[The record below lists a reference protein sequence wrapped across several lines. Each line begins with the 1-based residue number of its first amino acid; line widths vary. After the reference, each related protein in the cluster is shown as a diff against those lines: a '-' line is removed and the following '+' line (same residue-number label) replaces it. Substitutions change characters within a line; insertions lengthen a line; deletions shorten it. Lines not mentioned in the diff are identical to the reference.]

1 MIQIIKFLLCTDILY
16 IKWNFVRT
24 FVVRVRRIFLDGAVY
39 MGEAISALFVLSHTN
54 GAKGGGHGNGHGRV
68 PHEGR
73 ARAEIPTTHLHTYC
87 VLLRTYSAPKTRI
100 ARAPEL
106 VAV

>member
-1 MIQIIKFLLCTDILY
+1 MEFRSYVRGSCPTY
-16 IKWNFVRT
+16 IFGRGRIYGRSDFCSVR
-24 FVVRVRRIFLDGAVY
+24 AVAHQR
-39 MGEAISALFVLSHTN
+39 GE
-54 GAKGGGHGNGHGRV
+54 GGGHGNGHGRV